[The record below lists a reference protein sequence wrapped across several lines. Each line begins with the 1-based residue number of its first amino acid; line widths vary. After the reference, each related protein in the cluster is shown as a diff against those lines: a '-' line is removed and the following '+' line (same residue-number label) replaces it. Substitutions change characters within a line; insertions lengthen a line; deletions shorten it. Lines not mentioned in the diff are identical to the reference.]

1 MYDDQNNTYRYSR
14 GDESLPRDDYQ
25 PQTNTYNE
33 APRYEEP
40 VHSNYQA
47 QSAYQQLKR
56 QQAEMMDELN
66 RLKMLLMG
74 LGQEKDGLERDIQ
87 RLIIT
92 ERQLFK

>member
-40 VHSNYQA
+40 AHSNDQA
-47 QSAYQQLKR
+47 QSAYQNPVYSYDPESPSRRKR
-56 QQAEMMDELN
+56 IA
-66 RLKMLLMG
+66 RV
-74 LGQEKDGLERDIQ
+74 
-87 RLIIT
+87 
-92 ERQLFK
+92 